1 LLEEYFPNIVLTGG
15 TTYKFTSNENGESLL
30 TIYYI
35 PQGESRITLE
45 DKDNFLNDRYAYFV
59 TDELYIN
66 PGICYDVTY
75 NIDVELFENTS
86 VDEEI
91 KSILNSYSK
100 KFDINLEEKAS
111 EISSLISKI
120 SNVKIVRGISKDYT
134 RNGELVTDLDKIYE
148 DSSNVYFNISAKI
161 NSIIK
166 SS

>member
-1 LLEEYFPNIVLTGG
+1 MVNNP
-15 TTYKFTSNENGESLL
+15 KESLV
-30 TIYYI
+30 IDI
-35 PQGESRITLE
+35 
-45 DKDNFLNDRYAYFV
+45 YFV

-75 NIDVELFENTS
+75 NIDVELFENSS
-86 VDEEI
+86 VSDEI
-91 KSILNSYSK
+91 KSILDNYSK
-100 KFDINLEEKAS
+100 KFDVNLEEKAS

-120 SNVKIVRGISKDYT
+120 SNVKIVRNISKDYI
-134 RNGELVTDLDKIYE
+134 RNGELITNIEDIYN